1 MAEEDVVKVPRAEWE
16 AWKALEARGARL
28 EQAAPARPRP
38 SDEDGGPTRTDRRSV
53 LKHGAALAAGALAG
67 GTVLAATQAA
77 PAGAVTGAMQY
88 GTLNDAGSDHTDLV
102 SSSIDYV
109 MALHMTCTEGTG
121 SCLQL
126 DDGMGGS
133 TGTYGG
139 GVGYLLNASIDNKA
153 SSFPAV
159 NALTNGSGPAVY
171 GYGTSGPGV
180 KGSSGGT
187 GVLGTSRSSS
197 GFGVT
202 GVDLDDFG
210 DPSGTNGG
218 VAGQLGNPNNSS
230 VAVSATTAGTGSALE
245 AQITNGFSASPAIY
259 ATTAGSGPAILAQLN
274 GSTAPAI
281 SGDSSLSGGPGVYG
295 VTSGNTAAGVQGIS
309 QFCPGVQGQTVLS
322 TSTAAG
328 VAGTATKG
336 PGVSGTA
343 TTGNGVY
350 GKCTNGGFGVGVYGE
365 QSGIGSGVRGDCN
378 GGTGVFG
385 NATSGIGV
393 KGTATTGR
401 GAVFAGQAA
410 QINLVPATASIHP
423 TAGKTGD
430 LFLDS
435 TARLWLCTVGG
446 TIATWKQVQV
456 I

>member
-1 MAEEDVVKVPRAEWE
+1 MAEVDVVKVPRAEWE
-16 AWKALEARGARL
+16 ALKALEARVARL
-28 EQAAPARPRP
+28 EQAGPARPRP

-67 GTVLAATQAA
+67 GAALAATQAA
-77 PAGAVTGAMQY
+77 PAGAVTGAMQF
-88 GTLNDAGSDHTDLV
+88 GTLNDAGTDHTDLV

-109 MALHMTCTEGTG
+109 MAMHMTCTEGTG

-126 DDGMGGS
+126 DDGMGGP

-139 GVGYLLNASIDNKA
+139 GSGYLLNASVNNKA
-153 SSFPAV
+153 SVLPVIVATTV
-159 NALTNGSGPAVY
+159 GSGAAIE
-171 GYGTSGPGV
+171 GYGESGPGL
-180 KGSSGGT
+180 SGLSAAT

-197 GFGVT
+197 GVGVM
-202 GVDLDDFG
+202 GADLDQFG
-210 DPSGTNGG
+210 DFTGTNGG

-230 VAVSATTAGTGSALE
+230 VAVSATTAGSGSAFE
-245 AQITNGFSASPAIY
+245 AQVTNGLSASPAVY
-259 ATTAGSGPAILAQLN
+259 ATTAGTGPAILARLN

-295 VTSGNTAAGVQGIS
+295 ITSGNTAAGVQGIS
-309 QFCPGVQGQTVLS
+309 QFGSGVQGQTVQP

-350 GKCTNGGFGVGVYGE
+350 GKCTNGGFGVGVYGV

-401 GAVFAGQAA
+401 GAVFTGQAA
-410 QINLVPATASIHP
+410 QISLTPATAGTHP
-423 TAGKTGD
+423 TSGTKGD

-435 TARLWLCTVGG
+435 TARLWLCTISG

-456 I
+456 T